1 MKIILY
7 SILNLLFFTLVNFT
21 YAQDY
26 NSFTEEMVEVK
37 FISSV
42 TKVKKEN
49 FYIALDFSLKPGWKI
64 YWRQPGDSGLPPNLD
79 YNNTTNLKS
88 LEIKWPFPSKEYEAA
103 NLLTNVYKDDV
114 IIPIEIAVKDFTKPL
129 NLETILNFQ
138 VCKDICIPFETN
150 LFLRLDS
157 GESNYTSYFY
167 KIERALSKVPLN
179 YKKLGIN
186 SIVIDKDS
194 ENSLLLTLDSI
205 LDFPKGDIEIFLEHK
220 DEYIKTIN
228 ITVLENLNR
237 KITAKLLLENEVPDI
252 SNLDIIFVK
261 GDLAVSGRNI
271 FINNTKKN
279 SLYMFIFFAFIGGL
293 VLNFMPCVLPV
304 LLLKINRILNTN
316 YNDKSTIRHNFLL
329 TVLGIIF
336 SFIFLAFITIL
347 IREISGQVGW
357 GIQFQQ
363 PIFLLFLIFV
373 LIIFSLSLFDK
384 ININLPIK
392 LSSSINKYIGK
403 KKNGVAFFEGAL
415 ATLLATPCTA
425 PFLGTAVSF
434 ALSSNIYI
442 TLLIFLFLGIG
453 MSFPYLLFILFPSLV
468 RFLPKP
474 GKWMLY
480 LRYFLGIG
488 LFLTAVWLSYVCIS
502 IIGLAIFLYCLSAI
516 ILFLLII
523 NKLYLKKYYL
533 MLITFLLMGNIYV
546 SYDTGFFSNEYTK
559 EHEDDWINFSNKE
572 LLKLINQGDTVF
584 IDITAD
590 WCITCKANK
599 ILVLNS
605 SEFKKII
612 IDNKIILMRGDWTQ
626 PDKDITD
633 FLHSANRYGIPFNA
647 IFNANLPNGFLY
659 SELLTLEE
667 IRQSLKKLYSNN
679 MP

>member
-49 FYIALDFSLKPGWKI
+49 FYIALAFSLKPGWKI

-186 SIVIDKDS
+186 SIVIDKES

-205 LDFPKGDIEIFLEHK
+205 LDFPEGDIEIFLEHK

-237 KITAKLLLENEVPDI
+237 KITVKLLLENEIPDI

-271 FINNTKKN
+271 FIF
-279 SLYMFIFFAFIGGL
+279 MF
-293 VLNFMPCVLPV
+293 
-304 LLLKINRILNTN
+304 
-316 YNDKSTIRHNFLL
+316 
-329 TVLGIIF
+329 
-336 SFIFLAFITIL
+336 
-347 IREISGQVGW
+347 
-357 GIQFQQ
+357 
-363 PIFLLFLIFV
+363 
-373 LIIFSLSLFDK
+373 
-384 ININLPIK
+384 
-392 LSSSINKYIGK
+392 
-403 KKNGVAFFEGAL
+403 
-415 ATLLATPCTA
+415 
-425 PFLGTAVSF
+425 
-434 ALSSNIYI
+434 
-442 TLLIFLFLGIG
+442 
-453 MSFPYLLFILFPSLV
+453 
-468 RFLPKP
+468 
-474 GKWMLY
+474 
-480 LRYFLGIG
+480 
-488 LFLTAVWLSYVCIS
+488 
-502 IIGLAIFLYCLSAI
+502 
-516 ILFLLII
+516 
-523 NKLYLKKYYL
+523 
-533 MLITFLLMGNIYV
+533 
-546 SYDTGFFSNEYTK
+546 
-559 EHEDDWINFSNKE
+559 
-572 LLKLINQGDTVF
+572 
-584 IDITAD
+584 
-590 WCITCKANK
+590 
-599 ILVLNS
+599 
-605 SEFKKII
+605 
-612 IDNKIILMRGDWTQ
+612 
-626 PDKDITD
+626 
-633 FLHSANRYGIPFNA
+633 
-647 IFNANLPNGFLY
+647 
-659 SELLTLEE
+659 
-667 IRQSLKKLYSNN
+667 
-679 MP
+679 